1 MPKVLIV
8 EDDVRLARVIDDWL
22 TGESYAV
29 DHVVSGPAA
38 LEKLK
43 AVQYDVLILDWQV
56 PGLTGL
62 EVCKEYRANG
72 GAGVVL
78 MLTGKKEIANKE
90 EGLDSGADDYV
101 TKPFH
106 MRELSARLRALM
118 RRSREI
124 KTNVIKIGDLE
135 LDSVSHVVT
144 KADKELQLM
153 PREYALLEFFMRNPG
168 KVFSADNILDKVWS
182 NYSEASPDTVR
193 VHITK
198 LRSKIDIE
206 GQESLI
212 KTLHRVG
219 YKFEKPAGMGE
230 TDAAPEDP
238 NAPVGDLP
246 DDA

>member
-8 EDDVRLARVIDDWL
+8 EDDVRLASVIDDWL
-22 TGESYAV
+22 TSESYAV
-29 DHVVSGPAA
+29 DHVTSGPAA
-38 LEKLK
+38 MERLK
-43 AVQYDVLILDWQV
+43 TAQYDVLILDWQV
-56 PGLTGL
+56 PGMTGL
-62 EVCKEYRANG
+62 EVCKEYRASG

-78 MLTGKKEIANKE
+78 MLTGKKEISNKE

-124 KTNVIKIGDLE
+124 KTNVIRIGDIE
-135 LDSVSHVVT
+135 LDSISHVVT
-144 KADKELQLM
+144 KGEKELQLM

-198 LRSKIDIE
+198 LRSKIDTE

-219 YKFEKPAGMGE
+219 YKFEKP
-230 TDAAPEDP
+230 EDKP
-238 NAPVGDLP
+238 GSQ
-246 DDA
+246 

>member
-8 EDDVRLARVIDDWL
+8 EDDDRLARVIDDWL
-22 TGESYAV
+22 TGENYAV
-29 DHVVSGPAA
+29 DHVSSGPAA
-38 LEKLK
+38 LERLSST
-43 AVQYDVLILDWQV
+43 QYDVLILDWQV

-72 GAGVVL
+72 GTGVVL
-78 MLTGKKEIANKE
+78 MLTGKKEVANKE

-124 KTNVIKIGDLE
+124 KTNVIKIGDLV
-135 LDSVSHVVT
+135 LDSVSHRVT
-144 KADKELQLM
+144 KGDKELQLM

-168 KVFSADNILDKVWS
+168 KVFSSDAILDKVWS

-198 LRSKIDIE
+198 LRSKIDSE

-219 YKFEKPAGMGE
+219 YKLEKPAGTDSEVGNSARGDE
-230 TDAAPEDP
+230 TVGAAETE
-238 NAPVGDLP
+238 
-246 DDA
+246 

>member
-29 DHVVSGPAA
+29 DHVTSGPAA
-38 LEKLK
+38 LERLTST
-43 AVQYDVLILDWQV
+43 QYDVLILDWQV

-62 EVCKEYRANG
+62 EVCKEYRASG
-72 GAGVVL
+72 GTGVVL
-78 MLTGKKEIANKE
+78 MLTGKKEISNKE

-124 KTNVIKIGDLE
+124 KTNVIKIGDLV
-135 LDSVSHVVT
+135 LDSVSHRVT
-144 KADKELQLM
+144 KGEKELQLM

-168 KVFSADNILDKVWS
+168 KVFSADTILDKVWS

-198 LRSKIDIE
+198 LRSKIDSD

-219 YKFEKPAGMGE
+219 YKFEKPAGSS
-230 TDAAPEDP
+230 DPE
-238 NAPVGDLP
+238 NAEEVDQEPVGDLEG
-246 DDA
+246 

>member
-29 DHVVSGPAA
+29 DHVTSGPAA
-38 LEKLK
+38 LERLTST
-43 AVQYDVLILDWQV
+43 QYDVLILDWQV

-72 GAGVVL
+72 GTGVVL
-78 MLTGKKEIANKE
+78 MLTGKKEVANKE

-124 KTNVIKIGDLE
+124 KTNVIKIGNLV
-135 LDSVSHVVT
+135 LDSVSHRVT
-144 KADKELQLM
+144 KSDKELQLM

-168 KVFSADNILDKVWS
+168 KVFSADTILDKVWS

-198 LRSKIDIE
+198 LRSKIDTD
-206 GQESLI
+206 GQDSLI

-219 YKFEKPAGMGE
+219 YKFERPAGSNEHESAEGADQE
-230 TDAAPEDP
+230 
-238 NAPVGDLP
+238 PVGDLES
-246 DDA
+246 

>member
-29 DHVVSGPAA
+29 DHVTSGPAA
-38 LEKLK
+38 LERLTSN
-43 AVQYDVLILDWQV
+43 QYDVLILDWQV

-72 GAGVVL
+72 GTGVVL
-78 MLTGKKEIANKE
+78 MLTGKKEVSNKE

-124 KTNVIKIGDLE
+124 KTNVIKIGDLV
-135 LDSVSHVVT
+135 LDSVSHRVT
-144 KADKELQLM
+144 KGEKELQLM

-168 KVFSADNILDKVWS
+168 KVFSADTILDKVWS

-198 LRSKIDIE
+198 LRSKIDTD
-206 GQESLI
+206 GQDSLI

-219 YKFEKPAGMGE
+219 YKFEKPVGATELESSEE
-230 TDAAPEDP
+230 TEQE
-238 NAPVGDLP
+238 PVGDLES
-246 DDA
+246 

>member
-22 TGESYAV
+22 TAESYAV
-29 DHVVSGPAA
+29 DHVASGPAA
-38 LEKLK
+38 LEKLTDN
-43 AVQYDVLILDWQV
+43 QYDVLILDWQV

-62 EVCKEYRANG
+62 DVCKEYRANG
-72 GAGVVL
+72 GAGIVL
-78 MLTGKKEIANKE
+78 MLTGKKEIQNKE

-124 KTNVIKIGDLE
+124 KTNVIKIADLE
-135 LDSVSHVVT
+135 LDSVSHRVR
-144 KADKELQLM
+144 KGDKELTLM

-198 LRSKIDIE
+198 LRSKIDAD

-219 YKFEKPAGMGE
+219 YKFEKPASSASSGKV
-230 TDAAPEDP
+230 TDKADDS
-238 NAPVGDLP
+238 PVGDLE
-246 DDA
+246 D

>member
-29 DHVVSGPAA
+29 EHVASGPAA
-38 LEKLK
+38 MERLK
-43 AVQYDVLILDWQV
+43 STQYDVLILDWQV
-56 PGLTGL
+56 PGMTGL

-144 KADKELQLM
+144 KGDKQLSLM

-168 KVFSADNILDKVWS
+168 KVFSADTILDKVWS

-198 LRSKIDIE
+198 LRSKIDTDGE
-206 GQESLI
+206 ESLI

-219 YKFEKPAGMGE
+219 YKFEKPGGSSEGTAQSE
-230 TDAAPEDP
+230 QSES
-238 NAPVGDLP
+238 
-246 DDA
+246 

>member
-29 DHVVSGPAA
+29 DHVASGPAA
-38 LEKLK
+38 MERLK
-43 AVQYDVLILDWQV
+43 STEYDVLILDWQV
-56 PGLTGL
+56 PGMTGL

-144 KADKELQLM
+144 KGDKQLSLM

-168 KVFSADNILDKVWS
+168 KVFSADTILDKVWS

-198 LRSKIDIE
+198 LRSKIDTDGE
-206 GQESLI
+206 DSLI

-219 YKFEKPAGMGE
+219 YKFEKPGAAKESEASSDE
-230 TDAAPEDP
+230 T
-238 NAPVGDLP
+238 V
-246 DDA
+246 